1 MKMTKEELVTIINST
16 GVTARENELYLE
28 DMKTFPK
35 IAYWEYIIE
44 DVMASGGDY
53 ETVVTYQVS
62 FAARNARSAELL
74 TLKKAFND
82 AGFHPVIYHETLRA
96 TNGPAWHHYYFRV
109 EITEEMDDGNG
120 GS

>member
-1 MKMTKEELVTIINST
+1 MKMTKAELVNIIESAD
-16 GVTARENELYLE
+16 VTARENELYLE

-44 DVMASGGDY
+44 DIMASGGDY

-62 FAARNARSAELL
+62 LAARASRPQELL

-82 AGFHPVIYHETLRA
+82 AGYHPVIYHETLSA

-109 EITEEMDDGNG
+109 EITEEMDDGSG
-120 GS
+120 T